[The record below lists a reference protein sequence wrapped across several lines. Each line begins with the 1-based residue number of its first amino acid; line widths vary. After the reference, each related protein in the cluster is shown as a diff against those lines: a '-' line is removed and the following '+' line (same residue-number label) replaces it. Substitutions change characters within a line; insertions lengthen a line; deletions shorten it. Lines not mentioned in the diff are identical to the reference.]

1 MLLKEAVTGRLLSP
15 TVGQAREKH
24 MPHSHFT
31 PQHTLCHCT
40 QAKHTEQE
48 TNAAFSSL
56 TKCNLDPNPPNFLWD
71 LLCLQLIG
79 DKVQGGGKAAPQ
91 VSFFMT
97 SYSRRRRRSVISSTF
112 EDYKDLAL
120 ASGGQAIQVS
130 KSQLSQA
137 TDVILDTSTSAL
149 VRH

>member
-1 MLLKEAVTGRLLSP
+1 MLLKEPVTGRLLSP

-56 TKCNLDPNPPNFLWD
+56 TKCNLDPNPPNFLSGTACGWAVESNVCAA
-71 LLCLQLIG
+71 LFGPGFPACSPTHTRNVINNTCILRIWHVHICTHTQIG
-79 DKVQGGGKAAPQ
+79 AHAYMHAVWH
-91 VSFFMT
+91 
-97 SYSRRRRRSVISSTF
+97 I
-112 EDYKDLAL
+112 
-120 ASGGQAIQVS
+120 
-130 KSQLSQA
+130 
-137 TDVILDTSTSAL
+137 
-149 VRH
+149 